1 MIPLILAAI
10 CMIVHNDDNDYDDDE
25 DDEDGGDDDVR
36 WVRRGR
42 DRRSA
47 LRRAGCEC
55 RSS

>member
-1 MIPLILAAI
+1 
-10 CMIVHNDDNDYDDDE
+10 MIVHNDDNDDDDDE